1 MTSAETYAKQD
12 TLHQWHHLSR
22 NLFIS
27 GGMRVAT
34 ILEQVKQAIIDGD
47 EDAAQAHAV
56 AALQQGIDPLA
67 VVREA
72 IVPGIERTGELWK
85 ENVYFMPDVVLS
97 TEAFKAAMNVV
108 APQLAVLAADSRGRY
123 LMGVVAGDMHDL
135 GKNIVAAMLTGAG
148 FEVID
153 LGVDVPT
160 PTFIEKV
167 KELKPDILGV
177 GCYMTTTMLELRE
190 VMKGL
195 NDSGLRDSLKVMV
208 GGVPT
213 TQSFADEVG
222 ADAWGK
228 DALDAVE
235 KARSLMET

>member
-1 MTSAETYAKQD
+1 MS
-12 TLHQWHHLSR
+12 
-22 NLFIS
+22 
-27 GGMRVAT
+27 T
-34 ILEQVKQAIIDGD
+34 ILEKVKQAIIDGD
-47 EDAAQAHAV
+47 EDAAQAHA
-56 AALQQGIDPLA
+56 ADALQEGVNPLA
-67 VVREA
+67 VVKEA

-108 APQLAVLAADSRGRY
+108 EPKLAALKTDSRGRY

-160 PTFIEKV
+160 PTLIEKV
-167 KELKPDILGV
+167 KELSPDILGV
-177 GCYMTTTMLELRE
+177 GCYMTTTMMELRE

-195 NDSGLRDSLKVMV
+195 AENGLRDSLKVMI

-235 KARSLMET
+235 KARSLMER

>member
-1 MTSAETYAKQD
+1 MSA
-12 TLHQWHHLSR
+12 
-22 NLFIS
+22 
-27 GGMRVAT
+27 
-34 ILEQVKQAIIDGD
+34 ILEKVKQAIIDGD
-47 EDAAQAHAV
+47 EDAAQAHAGE
-56 AALQQGIDPLA
+56 ALQQGVNPLA
-67 VVREA
+67 VVKEA

-97 TEAFKAAMNVV
+97 TEAFKTAMNVV
-108 APQLAVLAADSRGRY
+108 EPQLAALTTDSRGRY

-135 GKNIVAAMLTGAG
+135 GKNIVTAMLTGAG

-160 PTFIEKV
+160 PTFIQKV
-167 KELKPDILGV
+167 KELKPDILGI

-190 VMKGL
+190 LMKGL
-195 NDSGLRDSLKVMV
+195 TGHGLRETLKVMV

-235 KARSLMET
+235 KARSLMEG

>member
-1 MTSAETYAKQD
+1 MS
-12 TLHQWHHLSR
+12 
-22 NLFIS
+22 
-27 GGMRVAT
+27 T
-34 ILEQVKQAIIDGD
+34 ILEKVKQAIIDGD
-47 EDAAQAHAV
+47 EDAAQANAGE
-56 AALQQGIDPLA
+56 ALQEGVNPLA
-67 VVREA
+67 VVKEA

-85 ENVYFMPDVVLS
+85 DNVYFMPDVVLS

-108 APQLAVLAADSRGRY
+108 EPKLAALKTDSRGRY

-160 PTFIEKV
+160 PTLIEKV
-167 KELKPDILGV
+167 KELNPDILGV

-195 NDSGLRDSLKVMV
+195 AENGLRDRLKVMI

-235 KARSLMET
+235 KARSLMER